1 MTNQSERDF
10 RICSR
15 YRQGERGPDL
25 AREFGVT
32 HQRVY
37 QIIRKE
43 RMDTETEVKEASGS
57 SRSIYGTNE
66 DWALVDA
73 LADKLK
79 WSRSEVVQAM
89 MRKVASE
96 SVGDVH
102 GLAVTLVGF
111 KMGWSPDDPAERFT
125 GVARD

>member
-1 MTNQSERDF
+1 MASNTERDF

-15 YRQGERGPDL
+15 YRQGEHAPAL
-25 AREFGVT
+25 AREFGVS

-37 QIIRKE
+37 QIIRKDGME
-43 RMDTETEVKEASGS
+43 TETEKEAAPGFT
-57 SRSIYGTNE
+57 RSIYGLNE

-96 SVGDVH
+96 NVGDVH
-102 GLAVTLVGF
+102 GLAVNLVTF
-111 KMGWSPDDPAERFT
+111 NMGWSPNAPAADNGVERS
-125 GVARD
+125 